1 MMHDAGLCR
10 HHASSG
16 NRSIS
21 MRPINELNQRA
32 QSPFELEMPVILVE
46 IRIDKFTAVQ

>member
-1 MMHDAGLCR
+1 MMHAAGLCR

-21 MRPINELNQRA
+21 MRPINELNQRT
-32 QSPFELEMPVILVE
+32 QSPFELEMPIILIE
-46 IRIDKFTAVQ
+46 IWIRELTCL